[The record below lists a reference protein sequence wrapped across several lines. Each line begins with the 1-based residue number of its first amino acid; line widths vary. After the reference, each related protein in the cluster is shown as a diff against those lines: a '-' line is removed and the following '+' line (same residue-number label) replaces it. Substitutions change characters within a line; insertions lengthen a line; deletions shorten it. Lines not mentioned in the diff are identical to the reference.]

1 MHPPYTN
8 DKTYLESLVVLD
20 TTPPYPPSSTV
31 RLKDPNTSQQ
41 QQHNIM
47 FLIVKEIVIDNQ
59 YISTSIHVLSLIHI

>member
-47 FLIVKEIVIDNQ
+47 FLIVKEIVID
-59 YISTSIHVLSLIHI
+59 